1 MLAAIAWHGG
11 EVGGEAGSKRL
22 PSGTAAAATLIMQ
35 GYQDQDQDQAK
46 GEGNRAIGGRRGR
59 QNR

>member
-22 PSGTAAAATLIMQ
+22 PSGTTAAAALIMQ
-35 GYQDQDQDQAK
+35 GYQEDQDQAK

-59 QNR
+59 RNR